1 MLNKAAIKKIV
12 ELKEKKSNNSK
23 NRSDHSPAE
32 VSILSAA
39 YLRHEEKNKYRTH

>member
-1 MLNKAAIKKIV
+1 MHNKAAIKK
-12 ELKEKKSNNSK
+12 LWSSRKKKSNNSK